1 MSFSFRR
8 LRLIGRRE
16 IWCPTFPGL
25 LCITLPLVIAVVWWW
40 NSGESFLSLTH
51 RLPAEVLVVEGWIGL
66 DGIRAAGAEFEQRG
80 YQYVVATGGLTTD
93 RWSKDRWSYAEMARG
108 ELIRLGV
115 PEDRIVVAP
124 GKDTESQRT
133 YASAVA
139 VRQALWARGMRPEA
153 LNVFTLGPH
162 ARRRR
167 LVFAKVEEPGTKVGS
182 ISWIPSAYVAMPW
195 WGSSERAKDLLTETA
210 GYLYEALLNS
220 GRGPNSAAEGGS
232 SGGSPDVA
240 QHSEARPR

>member
-1 MSFSFRR
+1 
-8 LRLIGRRE
+8 
-16 IWCPTFPGL
+16 
-25 LCITLPLVIAVVWWW
+25 
-40 NSGESFLSLTH
+40 
-51 RLPAEVLVVEGWIGL
+51 
-66 DGIRAAGAEFEQRG
+66 
-80 YQYVVATGGLTTD
+80 
-93 RWSKDRWSYAEMARG
+93 MASRN
-108 ELIRLGV
+108 LIRFGV
-115 PEDRIVVAP
+115 PKDKIILAP
-124 GKDTESQRT
+124 ATDTETQRT
-133 YASAVA
+133 YESAVA
-139 VRQALWARGMRPEA
+139 VWKVLQARGMQPKA
-153 LNVFTLGPH
+153 LNVFTLGAH
-162 ARRRR
+162 ARRSR